1 MKRKYKRFNKKL
13 TRQYFVTNKFYEV
26 GQTMRIDC
34 MGSKD
39 PMYLRIEFRKIVF
52 DIDYSVEARKYM
64 YEGVIINNDDYR
76 DMLIEEI
83 LL

>member
-26 GQTMRIDC
+26 GEVMRIDC

-39 PMYLRIEFRKIVF
+39 TMYLRIEFRKIVF